1 MKILKERG
9 IKMKKRKA
17 YTSLEARRQ
26 RDGYTFII
34 HYLVG
39 LVLFFIVPIFNSLR
53 YSVSNV
59 SIGAQGVETEFVGLK
74 YFKYIL
80 FEDSYYL
87 DNLRNSVTSLI
98 YSLPVILALSLILAA
113 VLNQNFVGRTVARG
127 IFFLPVIIAS
137 SVVLELLTG
146 KYAVEKSINHFG
158 KIDILVNNAGL
169 WRNNVPFNEI
179 DMDICKQFIDV
190 NIMGTFYFT
199 KAVIEN
205 MIKNN
210 YGKIIN
216 LASVAGVYG
225 NANMAVYS
233 ATKGAII
240 SFTKA
245 LAKEVADKG
254 ITVNAVSPGTVI
266 TAEQKDINYVQPNGM
281 SYTGRTG
288 STKENADLICFL
300 ASDNAAYI
308 NGQNIQIDGCR
319 KKI

>member
-59 SIGAQGVETEFVGLK
+59 SIGAEGVETEFVGLK

-146 KYAVEKSINHFG
+146 KYVRAPFMFISSGEEMGYGQI
-158 KIDILVNNAGL
+158 IDFEAILSNLDIPNGILVFLSDTLTDVFSLIWSCGVQTILFLGGLQSISASFYEVSKIEGANKWQEFWFITVPMLRHMILLVVLYTMIDLFTAVNNPVMTQAYAAMQDKQVYDRSSAML
-169 WRNNVPFNEI
+169 WGY
-179 DMDICKQFIDV
+179 FIV
-190 NIMGTFYFT
+190 
-199 KAVIEN
+199 V
-205 MIKNN
+205 
-210 YGKIIN
+210 
-216 LASVAGVYG
+216 
-225 NANMAVYS
+225 
-233 ATKGAII
+233 GAII
-240 SFTKA
+240 
-245 LAKEVADKG
+245 G
-254 ITVNAVSPGTVI
+254 IFATLYNR
-266 TAEQKDINYVQPNGM
+266 Y
-281 SYTGRTG
+281 
-288 STKENADLICFL
+288 
-300 ASDNAAYI
+300 
-308 NGQNIQIDGCR
+308 CR
-319 KKI
+319 RKWE